1 MYAFIVSFK
10 PSYDLKLKRNRSN
23 SNDEISPRIRRN
35 IFPHKVT
42 KILWRRAQM
51 YKRLPLIEVPC
62 QLQFVHQ
69 SSRQNELPDHVPGID
84 VRFHLKIADA
94 YFDDRDHVRIFKRQ
108 NVSVIRRR
116 QFATREPE
124 LLAGIIK
131 RQQGV
136 ASG

>member
-1 MYAFIVSFK
+1 MVLLDFAS
-10 PSYDLKLKRNRSN
+10 RN
-23 SNDEISPRIRRN
+23 
-35 IFPHKVT
+35 T
-42 KILWRRAQM
+42 
-51 YKRLPLIEVPC
+51 
-62 QLQFVHQ
+62 FVHQ

-124 LLAGIIK
+124 LLAGTIK